1 MSGHDRARWDRL
13 IEPPMTEMTL
23 SEARCLALAAQGFGK
38 ARPRR
43 VGARHLAETIRRLGL
58 LQIDFV
64 NVLVPSHYLVPFS
77 RLGPYDRAAL
87 DTVVYRRRDFTEQW
101 AHEASIIP
109 VETWPLLRHRRD
121 THIARPWGFDAI
133 MARHHEYVE
142 TAVGAIRDNG
152 PLGAA
157 DLPDPTHTGRRL
169 PGSWYGSV
177 PRAVLEA
184 CFGRGQLAVTSR
196 RNNFSRVFDL
206 AERVIP
212 AEHHGRH
219 LDTHE
224 SQRTLLLIAARAC
237 GVGTAADLADYFR
250 MKVGEARPRIT
261 ELAAAGDLRVV
272 RVEGWR
278 EAAYVSRDAAARRA
292 IDGRAVN
299 ARALLSPFDPLIW
312 FRPRTRRLFGFDYR
326 FEIFVPQVKRKW
338 GSYVLPFL
346 MGDKLA
352 ARVDLKANRPDNRLL
367 VLGAYVEPWAK
378 ADQVADALAREL
390 RMLASWLDLDGIRV
404 GRRGNLAGPLSSVLR
419 SSGRSAGGAG

>member
-1 MSGHDRARWDRL
+1 M
-13 IEPPMTEMTL
+13 ML
-23 SEARCLALAAQGFGK
+23 SIGEARRIALTAQGFGK

-43 VGARHLAETIRRLGL
+43 VGPRHLAATIRQLGL

-77 RLGPYDRAAL
+77 RLRPYDRGAL
-87 DTVVYRRRDFTEQW
+87 DTVVYRRREFTEQW

-133 MARHHEYVE
+133 MARHHKYVE
-142 TAVGAIRDNG
+142 TAVGAIREKG

-237 GVGTAADLADYFR
+237 GVATAADLADYFR
-250 MKVGEARPRIT
+250 RKVSEARPRIT
-261 ELAAAGDLRVV
+261 ELVAAGDLRVV

-326 FEIFVPQVKRKW
+326 FEIFVPQAKRKW

-346 MGDKLA
+346 YGDRLA
-352 ARVDLKANRPDNRLL
+352 ARVDLKSDRSANCLRVP
-367 VLGAYVEPWAK
+367 GAFLESWA
-378 ADQVADALAREL
+378 DPSPVATALAAEL
-390 RMLASWLDLDGIRV
+390 TSLAAWLQLDRIRV

>member
-1 MSGHDRARWDRL
+1 MLSIEDARR
-13 IEPPMTEMTL
+13 I
-23 SEARCLALAAQGFGK
+23 ALAAQGFGK
-38 ARPRR
+38 ARSRR
-43 VGARHLAETIRRLGL
+43 VGARHLADTIRRLGL
-58 LQIDFV
+58 LQLDFV

-77 RLGPYDRAAL
+77 RLGPYNRGAL
-87 DTVVYRRRDFTEQW
+87 DRVVYGGRKFTEQW

-133 MARHHEYVE
+133 MARHHDYVE
-142 TAVGAIRDNG
+142 TAVGAIRNNG

-184 CFGRGQLAVTSR
+184 CFGRGQLAVTAR
-196 RNNFSRVFDL
+196 RDNFSRVFDL

-219 LDTHE
+219 LDKHE
-224 SQRTLLLIAARAC
+224 SQRELLLIAARAS
-237 GVGTAADLADYFR
+237 GVATAADLADYFR
-250 MKVGEARPRIT
+250 MKVGEARPRIA
-261 ELAAAGDLRVV
+261 ELVEAGDVREV

-278 EAAYVSRDAAARRA
+278 ETAYLHRDAAATTA
-292 IDGRAVN
+292 IDGRAVD

-326 FEIFVPQVKRKW
+326 FEIFVPQAKRKW

-346 MGDKLA
+346 YGDRLA
-352 ARVDLKANRPDNRLL
+352 ARVDLKSYRSASCLRVP
-367 VLGAYVEPWAK
+367 GAFLESWA
-378 ADQVADALAREL
+378 DPGPVATALAAEL
-390 RMLASWLDLDGIRV
+390 TSLAAWLQLNGIRV
-404 GRRGNLAGPLSSVLR
+404 GRRGNLAGRLSSALR

>member
-1 MSGHDRARWDRL
+1 VSDAVLSIGDARR
-13 IEPPMTEMTL
+13 I
-23 SEARCLALAAQGFGK
+23 ALAAQGFGK

-43 VGARHLAETIRRLGL
+43 VGPRHLAATIRELGL

-87 DTVVYRRRDFTEQW
+87 DTVVYRSREFTEQW

-133 MARHHEYVE
+133 MARHHDYVE
-142 TAVGAIRDNG
+142 TAVGAIRNNG

-196 RNNFSRVFDL
+196 RDNFSRVFDL

-212 AEHHGRH
+212 ADHHGRH

-224 SQRTLLLIAARAC
+224 SQRELLRIAARAC

-250 MKVGEARPRIT
+250 MKVGEARPRIA
-261 ELAAAGDLRVV
+261 ELVEAGDVLEV

-278 EAAYVSRDAAARRA
+278 ETAYLHREAAATTA

-312 FRPRTRRLFGFDYR
+312 FRPRTRRLFEFDYR
-326 FEIFVPQVKRKW
+326 FEIFVPQAKRKW

-346 MGDKLA
+346 MGERLA
-352 ARVDLKANRPDNRLL
+352 ARVDLKSDRAKDRLL
-367 VLGAYVEPWAK
+367 VLGAYVEPWAS
-378 ADQVADALAREL
+378 ADQVAVALAVEL
-390 RMLASWLDLDGIRV
+390 TSLAAWLQLEGIRV
-404 GRRGNLAGPLSSVLR
+404 GRRGNLAGSLSSVLR
-419 SSGRSAGGAG
+419 SSGTSAEGAG

>member
-1 MSGHDRARWDRL
+1 M
-13 IEPPMTEMTL
+13 IEMTL
-23 SEARCLALAAQGFGK
+23 SEARCLALTAQGFGK

-43 VGARHLAETIRRLGL
+43 VSPRHLADTIRRLGL

-77 RLGPYDRAAL
+77 RLGPYNRAAL
-87 DTVVYRRRDFTEQW
+87 DRVVYGGRKFTEQW

-109 VETWPLLRHRRD
+109 MEAWPLLRHRRD

-133 MARHHEYVE
+133 MARHHDYVE
-142 TAVGAIRDNG
+142 TAVGAIRDKG

-169 PGSWYGSV
+169 PESWYGSV

-184 CFGRGQLAVTSR
+184 CCGQLAVTSR

-206 AERVIP
+206 ADRVIP

-219 LDTHE
+219 VDAHE
-224 SQRTLLLIAARAC
+224 SQRQLLRIAARAC

-261 ELAAAGDLRVV
+261 ELVASGDLRVV

>member
-1 MSGHDRARWDRL
+1 M
-13 IEPPMTEMTL
+13 IEMTL

-43 VGARHLAETIRRLGL
+43 VSPRHLAATIRQLGL

-77 RLGPYDRAAL
+77 RLGPYDRGAL
-87 DTVVYRRRDFTEQW
+87 DTVVYRRREFTEQW

-121 THIARPWGFDAI
+121 THIARPWGFDSI
-133 MARHHEYVE
+133 MARHHDYVE
-142 TAVGAIRDNG
+142 TAVGAIRENG

-224 SQRTLLLIAARAC
+224 SQRELLLIAARAC

-278 EAAYVSRDAAARRA
+278 ETAYLHRDAAATTA
-292 IDGRAVN
+292 IDGRAIN

-404 GRRGNLAGPLSSVLR
+404 GRRGNLAGPLSSALR